1 MAGVGVEA
9 EVAEDDSAAV
19 ADVDDKAVGVPEDEE
34 GVEAETEVETTDP
47 EVVKPEVAEE
57 EVECDGEEPEV
68 DTVVVT

>member
-9 EVAEDDSAAV
+9 EVAEDDSAA
-19 ADVDDKAVGVPEDEE
+19 ADVDKAVGVPEDEE
-34 GVEAETEVETTDP
+34 GVEAETEVETTEP
-47 EVVKPEVAEE
+47 EVVKPEVAAE

>member
-34 GVEAETEVETTDP
+34 GVEAETEVETTEP
-47 EVVKPEVAEE
+47 EVVKPEAAE

>member
-34 GVEAETEVETTDP
+34 GVEAETEVETTEP

-57 EVECDGEEPEV
+57 VEFDGEEPEV

>member
-34 GVEAETEVETTDP
+34 GVEAETEVETTEP
-47 EVVKPEVAEE
+47 EVVKPEVTE

>member
-19 ADVDDKAVGVPEDEE
+19 ADVDKAVGVPEDKE

-57 EVECDGEEPEV
+57 VECDGEEPEV

>member
-34 GVEAETEVETTDP
+34 GVEAETEVETTEP
-47 EVVKPEVAEE
+47 EVVKPEVAE

>member
-57 EVECDGEEPEV
+57 VECDGEEPEV
-68 DTVVVT
+68 GTVVVT

>member
-34 GVEAETEVETTDP
+34 GVEAETEVETTEP

-57 EVECDGEEPEV
+57 VECDGEEPEGG
-68 DTVVVT
+68 TVVVT